1 MAAEESKGGLSL
13 MIDIP
18 TETAVKLE
26 VRALPWLTARRAT
39 PAHECRGAAVARMTG

>member
-13 MIDIP
+13 SIDIP

-26 VRALPWLTARRAT
+26 VRVVHPSYPARFADHLR
-39 PAHECRGAAVARMTG
+39 PLCRRRT